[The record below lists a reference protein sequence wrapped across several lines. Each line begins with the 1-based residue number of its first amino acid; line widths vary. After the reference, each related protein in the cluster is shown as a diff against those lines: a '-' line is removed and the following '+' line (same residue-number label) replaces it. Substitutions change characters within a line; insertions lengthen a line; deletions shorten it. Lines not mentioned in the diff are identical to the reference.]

1 MSAPAPALRALA
13 GWASPQ
19 GDQDPVLVARATG
32 IVMALRRCDAEEALV
47 VLTDAA
53 ERQDAPLN
61 TVCRHAEAMV
71 AGSLADDPLAPR
83 IELGPRALWP

>member
-1 MSAPAPALRALA
+1 MSAPAQALPALPD
-13 GWASPQ
+13 WAAQQ

-32 IVMALRRCDAEEALV
+32 IVMALRRCDAEEALT
-47 VLTDAA
+47 LLIDAA

-61 TVCRHAEAMV
+61 AVCRHAEAMV

-83 IELGPRALWP
+83 IELGPHALWP